1 VVILFVQISQMETH
15 LHENKH
21 YARHKQVEMLNQDN
35 DNQDESCNVPISRT
49 NTSIIKRK
57 KHDDFFFCRVHTRFT
72 EISAEFPLCQEVPS
86 YRQTTCTYLLFII
99 HYSITSQTF

>member
-1 VVILFVQISQMETH
+1 MVVLFVQISQMETH

-49 NTSIIKRK
+49 NTSIIKRE
-57 KHDDFFFCRVHTRFT
+57 KHDDFFL
-72 EISAEFPLCQEVPS
+72 AK
-86 YRQTTCTYLLFII
+86 FIQG
-99 HYSITSQTF
+99 SLKFQ